1 MRALSKTFYQNKILA
16 KFQEFTP
23 SDSWN
28 FLFTSEALQKQEN
41 LYTLSQYLTTN
52 SPTMRC
58 PKCKNLDTKV
68 IDSRMTED
76 GQSIRRRRECEKC
89 EARFTTFE
97 RLEFINFLVTKS
109 NGEKD
114 LYDRS
119 KVYRSILMAF
129 NKRSMDHNRIEQV
142 INELENEW
150 ASNKKGI
157 TSKRIGKDILHR
169 LKDIDDVAYIRFASV
184 YHNFDTAQ
192 DFVNFIK
199 SELE

>member
-1 MRALSKTFYQNKILA
+1 MSPKLYKKRKIHTLHPNLS
-16 KFQEFTP
+16 P
-23 SDSWN
+23 
-28 FLFTSEALQKQEN
+28 LFAN
-41 LYTLSQYLTTN
+41 LYS
-52 SPTMRC
+52 MRC

-109 NGEKD
+109 DGEKE
-114 LYDRS
+114 LYDRT
-119 KVYRSILMAF
+119 KVQRSILMAF
-129 NKRSMDHNRIEQV
+129 SRRSMDHNKIEQM

-184 YHNFDTAQ
+184 YHNFDSAE
-192 DFVNFIK
+192 DFLNFIK

>member
-1 MRALSKTFYQNKILA
+1 MLRIFLSHYHL
-16 KFQEFTP
+16 
-23 SDSWN
+23 
-28 FLFTSEALQKQEN
+28 
-41 LYTLSQYLTTN
+41 
-52 SPTMRC
+52 MRC

-89 EARFTTFE
+89 ESRFTTFE

-109 NGEKD
+109 DGAKE

-119 KVYRSILMAF
+119 KVQRSILMSF
-129 NKRSMDHNRIEQV
+129 NKRSMEHAQIEQM

-169 LKDIDDVAYIRFASV
+169 LRDIDEVAYIRFASV
-184 YHNFDTAQ
+184 YHNFDSAQ

>member
-1 MRALSKTFYQNKILA
+1 
-16 KFQEFTP
+16 
-23 SDSWN
+23 
-28 FLFTSEALQKQEN
+28 
-41 LYTLSQYLTTN
+41 
-52 SPTMRC
+52 MRC

-119 KVYRSILMAF
+119 KLQRSVMMAF
-129 NKRSMDHNRIEQV
+129 NKRNIDHNVIEQM

-169 LKDIDDVAYIRFASV
+169 LKDIDDIAYIRFASV

-192 DFVNFIK
+192 DFVDFIK